1 MMDLSWPPGGSKWP
15 QMALIIFA
23 CGLHLC
29 NKELEGLEMV
39 PSWPKLAL
47 SWFRDGCIG
56 LFFPLMDRI
65 FAPSRLKVS
74 PRWVY
79 DGCKVAYG
87 VRKWLKLG
95 RRRTHDDEESHRK
108 IGRTWIYPGSY
119 SLHSLMLSSS
129 VAMFTS
135 TQQHTTHL
143 FLLICTGRS
152 NGVGKSQEV
161 KHRQ

>member
-1 MMDLSWPPGGSKWP
+1 M
-15 QMALIIFA
+15 
-23 CGLHLC
+23 C

-47 SWFRDGCIG
+47 SWFRDGCIR

-95 RRRTHDDEESHRK
+95 LRRTQHDEESHRK
-108 IGRTWIYPGSY
+108 IGRTWIYPGY
-119 SLHSLMLSSS
+119 YCLQLLLLSVS

-135 TQQHTTHL
+135 TQQDKTHL
-143 FLLICTGRS
+143 FLLIFTGRR
-152 NGVGKSQEV
+152 NGVGRSQ
-161 KHRQ
+161 